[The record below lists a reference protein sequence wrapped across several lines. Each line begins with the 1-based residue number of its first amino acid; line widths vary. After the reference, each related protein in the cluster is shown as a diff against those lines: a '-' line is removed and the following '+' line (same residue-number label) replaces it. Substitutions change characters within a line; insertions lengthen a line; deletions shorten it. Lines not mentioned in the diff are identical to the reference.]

1 VATERRVQRAPVLR
15 RLTPLCGLV
24 AAATATACG
33 GTSPS
38 AETARTRS
46 APASSSAPAAPSTRT
61 GSAPASSAP
70 AAPSTHRARAR
81 ITVRTA
87 GSRYGRVLVDA
98 RGRTLY
104 LFTRDGTGA
113 SRCGGACARAW
124 PPYVVAGGGRAGAG
138 AHTPL
143 IGVIRR
149 KEGSRQLTY
158 NGHPLYYYVGD
169 RAPGDILCQDV
180 EEYGGHWWVVSPAG
194 GPVTGSGT
202 PCGRSR

>member
-1 VATERRVQRAPVLR
+1 MATERRVQRAPVLR

-46 APASSSAPAAPSTRT
+46 APAPSSAPAAL
-61 GSAPASSAP
+61 
-70 AAPSTHRARAR
+70 STHRARAR